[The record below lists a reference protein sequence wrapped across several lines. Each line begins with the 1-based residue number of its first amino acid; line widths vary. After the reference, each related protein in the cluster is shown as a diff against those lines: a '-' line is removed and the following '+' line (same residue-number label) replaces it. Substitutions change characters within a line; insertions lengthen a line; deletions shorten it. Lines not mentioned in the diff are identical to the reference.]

1 MCAGYAPVR
10 IGAMSVT
17 EESVSASRQRTRHL
31 GPLGTSARLVV
42 GAWLLFHAAEHGVG
56 PADVLLGLV
65 VPNAV
70 VFGVLAARGACAPPL
85 RMHGPLAHV
94 ANVAIAFVL
103 LQFVHVPG
111 LLFTGTASLL
121 AAARSY
127 GGCEMFALWN
137 WLRRRDDQ
145 FACPFFLPCDVVD
158 HLVTGRERPC

>member
-1 MCAGYAPVR
+1 
-10 IGAMSVT
+10 MSVT
-17 EESVSASRQRTRHL
+17 EDSIFPARYRIRHL
-31 GPLGTSARLVV
+31 GPVGTSARLVV
-42 GAWLLFHAAEHGVG
+42 GTWMLIHAVEHEVG
-56 PADVLLGLV
+56 PADALLGLV

-70 VFGVLAARGACAPPL
+70 VFAVLSARGASAPPL
-85 RMHGPLAHV
+85 RMNGPLAHV
-94 ANVAIAFVL
+94 ANVAIAFGL

-111 LLFTGTASLL
+111 LLFIGTASLL

-127 GGCEMFALWN
+127 GGCEMFAVWN